1 MRACSRLNTRR
12 APIVR
17 AIVFGSQLDEY
28 TWNVPTTGAPASKVH
43 ASQPTTGAIGSCT
56 WITSKAPARSSARRR
71 RALSGVTAMCEL
83 APFMGSEAVRPSET
97 T

>member
-28 TWNVPTTGAPASKVH
+28 TWKVPTTGAPASKVQ
-43 ASQPTTGAIGSCT
+43 ASQPTTRGDRLVHVDHVE
-56 WITSKAPARSSARRR
+56 APRRAARRAGAGR
-71 RALSGVTAMCEL
+71 SRE
-83 APFMGSEAVRPSET
+83 
-97 T
+97 